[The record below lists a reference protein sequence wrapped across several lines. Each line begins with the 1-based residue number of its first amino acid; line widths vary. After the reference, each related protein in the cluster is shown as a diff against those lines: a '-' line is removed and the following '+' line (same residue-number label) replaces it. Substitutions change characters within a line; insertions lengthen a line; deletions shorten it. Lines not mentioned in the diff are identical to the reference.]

1 MGKIYRKNVTLL
13 RIVRSGPILS
23 TRAGNSEVN
32 RPMWPDFQRI
42 RDFMAV
48 LVTCKFDDDL
58 IKHEAAIM
66 STTFSPLQVYGKT
79 YRRSIA
85 SYSKAKSPIRYR
97 VHNIFSIIS
106 LWENPR
112 RSVA

>member
-1 MGKIYRKNVTLL
+1 MYRKNVSLL

-23 TRAGNSEVN
+23 TRAGNAEVN

-42 RDFMAV
+42 RDFMAI

-58 IKHEAAIM
+58 IKHE
-66 STTFSPLQVYGKT
+66 
-79 YRRSIA
+79 
-85 SYSKAKSPIRYR
+85 

-106 LWENPR
+106 LRENLSALKSKLLQSEESDLARNRTRPR
-112 RSVA
+112 FYACPGCL